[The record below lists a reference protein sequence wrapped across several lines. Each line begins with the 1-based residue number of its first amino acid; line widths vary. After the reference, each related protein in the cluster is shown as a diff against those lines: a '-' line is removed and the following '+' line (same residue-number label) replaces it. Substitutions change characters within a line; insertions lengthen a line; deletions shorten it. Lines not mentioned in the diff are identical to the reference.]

1 MMVLVTGANGF
12 IGRALCSKILLKGWQ
27 VRGTIRD
34 VVSLPEGVDAINIK
48 SIGIDTNWA
57 SALKGVDVVV
67 HLAARV
73 HVLKETTDNPLYEF
87 RKINVAG
94 TKRLVEEAALNGVK
108 RFIYI
113 SSIGVNS
120 NKTLNNPFTEKDLPS
135 PYDPYTISKWEAE
148 QALQKI
154 AKDSGMEI
162 VILRPPLIYGP
173 NAPGNFGRLMK
184 IIGKDIPLPLSSI
197 KNLRSFIY
205 LGNFIDVIIKCIK
218 HPSAAYQT
226 FLVSD
231 DQDISTPHLIRMI
244 ANAMGKKPRLLPCPP
259 FLLKALGKITGK
271 GMEVER
277 LIGYMQIDSSKIR
290 NVLGWKPPFTLEE
303 GIAETVKWYLKRF

>member
-1 MMVLVTGANGF
+1 MGQ
-12 IGRALCSKILLKGWQ
+12 ALCRVLLETGYF
-27 VRGTIRD
+27 VRGTVR
-34 VVSLPEGVDAINIK
+34 SLNNIPSETKSKSNMEFILIDDIGVE
-48 SIGIDTNWA
+48 TNWTE
-57 SALKGVDVVV
+57 ALREIDVVV

-73 HVLKETTDNPLYEF
+73 HLLKETTDSPLYEF

-94 TKRLVEEAALNGVK
+94 TKHLAEEAVLNGVK

-148 QALQKI
+148 QSLQKI

-162 VILRPPLIYGP
+162 VILRPPLIYGL
-173 NAPGNFGRLMK
+173 NAPGNFGRLVK
-184 IIGKDIPLPLSSI
+184 IIEKDIPLPLNSI

-205 LGNFIDVIIKCIK
+205 LDNFIDVIIKCIK
-218 HPSAAYQT
+218 HPSVVYQI

-231 DQDISTPHLIRMI
+231 GQDVSTPDLVRMI
-244 ANAMGKKPRLLPCPP
+244 AKAMGKKPKLIP
-259 FLLKALGKITGK
+259 FPLFALKALGKFTGK
-271 GMEVER
+271 SMEVER
-277 LIGYMQIDSSKIR
+277 LTGSLQIDISKIR
-290 NVLGWKPPFTLEE
+290 KVLGWKPPFTLEE